1 MKALGFTNRKIKSK
15 ETKEGVFFI
24 IIIILSEQN
33 GLRVIKKALTMLDVK
48 SRVQQEL
55 CNPLLGAAL
64 RPACFLPCLLCQNL
78 QHHRPHSGLV
88 LLLGQL
94 TAGAGG
100 GKVSLTAE
108 KRWNSGGKAGREA
121 RISG

>member
-1 MKALGFTNRKIKSK
+1 MKASGFTNRKIKSK
-15 ETKEGVFFI
+15 ETKEGFL

-33 GLRVIKKALTMLDVK
+33 GLRVIKRALTLLDVK

-78 QHHRPHSGLV
+78 RHHRPHSGLV

-100 GKVSLTAE
+100 GKVSLTAK
-108 KRWNSGGKAGREA
+108 KRWSSGGKAGREA
-121 RISG
+121 RMSG

>member
-1 MKALGFTNRKIKSK
+1 MKASGFTNRKIKSK
-15 ETKEGVFFI
+15 ETKEGFL

-33 GLRVIKKALTMLDVK
+33 GLRVIKRALTMLDVK
-48 SRVQQEL
+48 SHVQQEL

-64 RPACFLPCLLCQNL
+64 RPACFLPCFLCQNL
-78 QHHRPHSGLV
+78 WHHRPHSGLV

-100 GKVSLTAE
+100 GKVSLSAK
-108 KRWNSGGKAGREA
+108 KRWSSGGKAGREA
-121 RISG
+121 RMPG